1 MKVTDAQYKGE
12 TAPGGLTP
20 TLEKEGRHAGLGLL
34 YTWLGVTLPPP
45 PSDELSRA
53 VARLNVIPVASISH
67 MSETAVGDDL
77 AAHKEIVEAVE
88 ATTSYFNFLF

>member
-1 MKVTDAQYKGE
+1 MHSTMGRRRLAASPRHWKKKVDM
-12 TAPGGLTP
+12 PGLACSTP
-20 TLEKEGRHAGLGLL
+20 GWASLCR
-34 YTWLGVTLPPP
+34 PP